1 MRILLLTNYY
11 TPDFGAGSFRMQA
24 LVDAFA
30 RSNENNLKVDLYT
43 TYPNRYGS
51 RFENLKEFEDH
62 GWLTVNRIKL
72 PNHNGK
78 MLSQAISYSKF
89 FFFVLYRSRKQKYDL
104 VFATSSRLFTAFL
117 GSLIAKRK
125 KTTLFLDIRDLFSDT
140 LKDLF
145 KRSKL
150 RVVLPII
157 NYLERKTLNVADAV
171 NIVSPGF
178 EQHIKSLTEL
188 KDLHIITNGIDSEF
202 YNTKPQ
208 PCSSLRNIPQIVY
221 AGNIGDGQGL
231 ERIIP
236 EAANRLE
243 GYAQF
248 KIIGDGS
255 KKKELKKSIIERDCK
270 NIELLD
276 SVDRSE
282 LKDIYAEADIL
293 FLHLNDF
300 PSFRKVL
307 PSKIFEY
314 AASGKPIIAG
324 VSGCAKDMLLNEVSG
339 SLVFNP
345 GDINNFVEI
354 VKKKSSKINSNYDR
368 TDFVEKYRRENLMDE
383 LVKVILK
390 AKAKTNYAN

>member
-43 TYPNRYGS
+43 TFPNRYGS

-62 GWLTVNRIKL
+62 GWLTVNRIRL
-72 PNHNGK
+72 PKHNGK
-78 MLSQAISYSKF
+78 MVSQAISYSKF
-89 FFFVLYRSRKQKYDL
+89 FFSVLYLCRKQKYDL
-104 VFATSSRLFTAFL
+104 VFATSSRLITAFL

-125 KTTLFLDIRDLFSDT
+125 QAILFLDIRDIFSDT

-145 KRSKL
+145 KQSNL

-157 NYLERKTLNVADAV
+157 NYVEKKTLMVADAV

-178 EQHIKSLTEL
+178 DQHIRSLTKL
-188 KDLHIITNGIDSEF
+188 KDLNVITNGIDQEF
-202 YNTKPQ
+202 CNMEPDF
-208 PCSSLRNIPQIVY
+208 SSSIRKIPEIVY

-236 EAANRLE
+236 EAAKRLE
-243 GYAQF
+243 GYAKF
-248 KIIGDGS
+248 KVIGDGG
-255 KKKELKKSIIERDCK
+255 KKNELKKRLIEQNCK
-270 NIELLD
+270 NVEIL
-276 SVDRSE
+276 VPVTRSE
-282 LKDIYAEADIL
+282 LINIYAHADIL

-314 AASGKPIIAG
+314 AATGKPIIGG
-324 VSGCAKDMLLNEVSG
+324 VSGCARDLLLNEVPG
-339 SLVFNP
+339 AYVFDP
-345 GDINNFVEI
+345 ADINNFVGI
-354 VKKKSSKINSNYDR
+354 VKKASQLNSNYDR
-368 TDFVEKYRRENLMDE
+368 TDFIKKYRRENLMDE
-383 LVKVILK
+383 LVDAILK
-390 AKAKTNYAN
+390 MKVNLEASS